1 MAKIKYYYDT
11 EACKYV
17 RVQTKTGDV
26 ILNFLGVVSLTM
38 AMAVGL
44 LLLYSNYFESPKELM
59 LKNEVK
65 EMEFYYQDLR
75 QKVDNLD
82 KILAEMSYRDD
93 NIYRVVLGSEPID
106 KSIREA
112 GVGGAERYN
121 DIRSK
126 DINHEELIVTL
137 NQSIDKLRRKVYI
150 ESKSQDELV
159 QIAENKEKLFAAI
172 PAIQPVP
179 KKQTVVLASGF
190 GIRIHPIYKVRKMHH
205 GIDFAAPIGTP
216 IYATANGTIESVEVN
231 LVAGY
236 GNKVDIDHGFGY
248 KTRYAHMHMFVVR
261 RGQQVKRGDLIGYVG
276 NTGVSTA
283 PHVHYEVFV
292 HGSQVNPVHYFFNDL
307 NPAEYAKIIEL
318 ASIENQSLGM

>member
-26 ILNFLGVVSLTM
+26 ILNVLGVVSLTM

-75 QKVDNLD
+75 QKVENLD

-112 GVGGAERYN
+112 GVGGAERYK
-121 DIRSK
+121 DITSK
-126 DINHEELIVTL
+126 DIGHEEVIVAL
-137 NQSIDKLRRKVYI
+137 NESVDKLRRKVYI
-150 ESKSQDELV
+150 ESKSHDEILEL
-159 QIAENKEKLFAAI
+159 AENKEKLFAAI

-179 KKQTVVLASGF
+179 KKQTVVLASGY

-216 IYATANGTIESVEVN
+216 IYAAADGTVDNVEISFT
-231 LVAGY
+231 GY
-236 GNKVDIDHGFGY
+236 GKKVEIDHGFGY
-248 KTRYAHMHMFVVR
+248 RTRYAHMHMFVVR
-261 RGQQVKRGDLIGYVG
+261 NGQHVKRGDLIGYVG
-276 NTGVSTA
+276 DTGLSTA
-283 PHVHYEVFV
+283 PHLHYEVFIN
-292 HGSQVNPVHYFFNDL
+292 GAQVNPIHYFFNDL